1 MAKEGFNP
9 KQFMINLRMLYLAL
23 VAGVIIF
30 LAVVINLL
38 GSENITTTGDLE
50 ILFLIDVIVTAV
62 MLPGAYLISN
72 RLYEQINRKESLA
85 NRLAQFQSA
94 FIIRL
99 AMIEAPAL
107 LSVIVLLLT
116 GNISALAL
124 FALSLALFALNYPT
138 PEKIGRTLDLSDKE
152 KELLR

>member
-1 MAKEGFNP
+1 MAEEGFNP
-9 KQFMINLRMLYLAL
+9 KQFMTNLRMLYLAL
-23 VAGVIIF
+23 VAGIIIF
-30 LAVVINLL
+30 LAVVVNLL
-38 GSENITTTGDLE
+38 GNENITTTGGLD
-50 ILFLIDVIVTAV
+50 ILLLVDVIVTAV

-72 RLYEQINRKESLA
+72 KLFDQINRKESLA
-85 NRLAQFQSA
+85 NRLAQFQST

-124 FALSLALFALNYPT
+124 FALSLALLALNYPT
-138 PEKIGRTLDLSDKE
+138 PEKIGRTLDLSDNE
-152 KELLR
+152 KDLLI

>member
-50 ILFLIDVIVTAV
+50 ILFLVDVIVTAV